1 MSETQNNPQ
10 LQGQMFLFEK
20 PELVNKEQHG
30 DLGVSQPA
38 KRFGFCANIRA
49 VPITVS
55 EIPSAIKDYPVVF
68 AGPDQMLPIAI
79 TGLVD
84 DVNLFVDDDGNWEQ
98 NRYVPGYIRRYPF
111 GVANETGSD
120 RFAIVLDTG
129 FEGVKKGGDSPL
141 FNNGEATEMVQQAI
155 EFCKTY
161 EEDRH
166 RTNEF
171 GRVVGDLGIAKGQ
184 SAQFT
189 PQGATEPQTFA
200 QYLGIDDEAL
210 KQLPGDKL
218 AELRDNGVLPL
229 VYAMLMSMGNWRPLL
244 QRRAVRFNLTDQD
257 IMAPRKIN

>member
-1 MSETQNNPQ
+1 MSETQANPQ

-30 DLGVSQPA
+30 DLGVSQPS
-38 KRFGFCANIRA
+38 KRFAFCANIRA

-55 EIPSAIKDYPVVF
+55 EVPAAMKDYPIVF
-68 AGPDQMLPIAI
+68 ASPDQMMPIAV

-84 DVNLFVDDDGNWEQ
+84 DVNLFVDEDGNWEA

-120 RFAIVLDTG
+120 RFAIVIDTA

-141 FNNGEATEMVQQAI
+141 FNNGEASEMIQQAI

-171 GRVVGDLGIAKGQ
+171 SRLVKELDIAKGQ

-200 QYLGIDDEAL
+200 QYLGIDEEAI
-210 KQLPGDKL
+210 KALPAEKL
-218 AELRDNGVLPL
+218 VELRDNGVLPL
-229 VYAMLMSMGNWRPLL
+229 VYAMIISMGNWRTLL
-244 QRRAVRFNLTDQD
+244 QRRANRFGLSDQD
-257 IMAPRKIN
+257 IMTPRIN